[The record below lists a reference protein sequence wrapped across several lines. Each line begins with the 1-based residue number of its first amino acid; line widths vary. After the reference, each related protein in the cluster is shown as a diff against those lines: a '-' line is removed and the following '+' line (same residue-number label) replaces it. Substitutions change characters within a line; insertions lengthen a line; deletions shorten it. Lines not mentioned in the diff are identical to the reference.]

1 MVDDLVST
9 IQSRSGD
16 LRGLGAKVRFALGG
30 PSDMILVDARATPV
44 TVTRADASTG
54 GDADCTIRMTP
65 ENLNKLIN
73 GQLNPMLAFT
83 MGKLKVEGSMGV
95 ALKLASLL
103 EA

>member
-1 MVDDLVST
+1 MVDDLVSN

-16 LRGLGAKVRFALGG
+16 LRGLGATVRFALGG
-30 PSDMILVDARATPV
+30 PGDMIVVDARTTPV
-44 TVTRADASTG
+44 TVTRGEAG
-54 GDADCTIRMTP
+54 GDVDCTIRMTP
-65 ENLNKLIN
+65 ENLGKLIN

-95 ALKLASLL
+95 ALKLAALL

>member
-30 PSDMILVDARATPV
+30 PGDMILVDARANPV
-44 TVTRADASTG
+44 TVTRADG
-54 GDADCTIRMTP
+54 EADCTIRMTP

>member
-30 PSDMILVDARATPV
+30 PGDMILVDARANPV
-44 TVTRADASTG
+44 TVTRADANGSS
-54 GDADCTIRMTP
+54 DADCTIRMTP